1 MLLNPLC
8 TCLPQGLAVI
18 LSGPASVPHFAVVS
32 ARMSGYERSF
42 LLQSIGP
49 LDMSP
54 FSDKFKSS

>member
-8 TCLPQGLAVI
+8 TRLPQGLTLI
-18 LSGPASVPHFAVVS
+18 LSGPASLPHFALVS
-32 ARMSGYERSF
+32 AQMSGYERSF

-49 LDMSP
+49 LDMST